1 MIITYLLLY
10 PTKREG
16 KKKSFEQLGEN
27 LTLLDRNI
35 IQITGVSK
43 KTKKPIKPRKSKKNP
58 KKPNRE
64 KNRLKF

>member
-16 KKKSFEQLGEN
+16 KKKVEQLGEN

-43 KTKKPIKPRKSKKNP
+43 KTKKPIKPIK
-58 KKPNRE
+58 
-64 KNRLKF
+64 